1 MFPNGGKSFC
11 CARVASLESGREYVD
26 LLVLPPKIYQH
37 FIGICSKKG
46 SIPLGTR
53 KAPKLWLHREAAGRI
68 SIPLRGCRSG

>member
-1 MFPNGGKSFC
+1 MEAKTFVV
-11 CARVASLESGREYVD
+11 ARVASLESGREYVD